1 MNCQPLTN
9 SRHSSRASEFNR
21 DHQGYRTRN
30 AGMKNVGQ
38 FLNRGWVPNKIKK
51 DLDEAAANKA
61 LGRRRK

>member
-1 MNCQPLTN
+1 
-9 SRHSSRASEFNR
+9 
-21 DHQGYRTRN
+21 
-30 AGMKNVGQ
+30 MKNVGQ